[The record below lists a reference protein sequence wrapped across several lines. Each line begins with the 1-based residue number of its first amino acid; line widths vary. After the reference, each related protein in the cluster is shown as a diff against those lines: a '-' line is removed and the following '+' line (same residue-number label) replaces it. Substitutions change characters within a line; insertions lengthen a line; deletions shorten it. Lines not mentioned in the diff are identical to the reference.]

1 MAEFDGILFS
11 DLHLNPD
18 STRLNELFEAF
29 IKRVEGTPHVA
40 CLGDLFEYWI
50 GYMQLR
56 QQHGKWA
63 FDLMK
68 RLASGAQTAVWV
80 DGNRDFMF
88 RKEARQAGYIGRRNL
103 WRGEFAGVPVAL
115 EHGDR
120 FCTLD
125 CEYQRFRWWFRK
137 LPWRF
142 LQTFFTE
149 KMGHNLAQSLRK
161 KSKGQ
166 VVRRNP
172 SQFGIQR
179 EPVERLMMRGAKVVV
194 CGHVHSPFARGFA
207 PAKDP
212 CELLVMSDWRPD
224 GAVVCTVKDGVFK
237 LMKFNG
243 EGFEPFNAPKE
254 QQVFAPGM

>member
-1 MAEFDGILFS
+1 MPEFDGILFS
-11 DLHLNPD
+11 DLHLSPD
-18 STRLNELFEAF
+18 TPRLNELFAAF
-29 IKRVEGTPHVA
+29 VKRVEGTPEVA
-40 CLGDLFEYWI
+40 CLGDLCEYWI

-56 QQHGKWA
+56 QPHGKWV
-63 FDLMK
+63 FEHMQ
-68 RLASGAQTAVWV
+68 RLAKGARRAVWI

-88 RKEARQAGYIGRRNL
+88 HKEARQAGYIARRNL
-103 WRGEFAGVPVAL
+103 YLGEFGGVPTAL

-125 CEYQRFRWWFRK
+125 REYQRFRWWFRK

-149 KMGHNLAQSLRK
+149 AMGHRLAQKLRT

-172 SQFGIQR
+172 SQFGVQN
-179 EPVERLMMRGAKVVV
+179 EPVLRLVQRGAQVVV
-194 CGHVHSPFARGFA
+194 CGHVHTPFARPEG
-207 PAKDP
+207 DGQ
-212 CELLVMSDWRPD
+212 LLVMSDWRHD
-224 GAVVCTVKDGVFK
+224 GAVVCTVKGGEFR
-237 LMKFNG
+237 LMKFDGNDFLP
-243 EGFEPFNAPKE
+243 FEAPAE

>member
-1 MAEFDGILFS
+1 MPEFDGILFS
-11 DLHLNPD
+11 DLHLAPD
-18 STRLNELFEAF
+18 RDGLNSLFEAF
-29 IKRVEGTPHVA
+29 VKRVEGTPHVA

-63 FDLMK
+63 FDLMA
-68 RLASGAQTAVWV
+68 RLAKGAKTAVWV

-88 RKEARQAGYIGRRNL
+88 RKEARQAGYIARRNL
-103 WRGEFAGVPVAL
+103 WEGDFAGTRVAL

-125 CEYQRFRWWFRK
+125 KEYQRFRWWFRK

-149 KMGHNLAQSLRK
+149 NMGHNLAQNLRK

-172 SQFGIQR
+172 SQFGIQH
-179 EPVERLMMRGAKVVV
+179 ERVQRLIDRGARVVV
-194 CGHVHSPFARGFA
+194 CGHVHSPFARALAGSRQ
-207 PAKDP
+207 PG
-212 CELLVMSDWRPD
+212 ELLVMSDWRPD
-224 GAVVCTVKDGVFK
+224 GAVVCTIKDGNFR
-237 LMKFNG
+237 LMKFTG
-243 EGFEPFNAPKE
+243 TDFVPFDAPSE

>member
-1 MAEFDGILFS
+1 MPEFDGIIFS
-11 DLHLNPD
+11 DLHLAPGRD
-18 STRLNELFEAF
+18 RLNNLFEAF
-29 IKRVEGTPHVA
+29 VKRVEGTPHVA
-40 CLGDLFEYWI
+40 CLGDLFEYWM

-56 QQHGKWA
+56 NEHGRWA
-63 FDLMK
+63 YDLMI
-68 RLASGAQTAVWV
+68 RLAKGARTAIWI

-88 RKEARQAGYIGRRNL
+88 GKEARLAGYTARRNL
-103 WRGEFAGVPVAL
+103 WEGDFAGTRVAL

-125 CEYQRFRWWFRK
+125 KEYQRFRFWFRK

-149 KMGHNLAQSLRK
+149 KMGHNLAKKLRA

-179 EPVERLMMRGAKVVV
+179 EGVERLILRGAKIVV
-194 CGHVHSPFARGFA
+194 CGHVHSPFVRKYA

-212 CELLVMSDWRPD
+212 GKLMVLSDWREE
-224 GAVVCTVKDGVFK
+224 GAVVCTVKDGNFELV
-237 LMKFNG
+237 KFNG
-243 EGFEPFNAPKE
+243 KDFEPFEAPTE